1 MKISNQFQANTQT
14 LKIASNPSKTSSTQE
29 ESKVTKEEEIKFQ
42 NALVAKIKELN
53 QKVSSLQSYDKT
65 LSLIQEEIAEL
76 QAIKTQISED
86 SSNSNLT
93 IRLDTLKTR
102 LKPMLEKLN
111 HPLLTSSKAPGFD
124 QVLKNPQKY
133 EELAISSQ
141 EKAQKLLKEY
151 EDEIENMFEENI
163 TLDEN
168 MLSNP
173 AFKNAHNLAKLTSN
187 SLLLT
192 Q

>member
-1 MKISNQFQANTQT
+1 MKISNQFQPNAQT
-14 LKIASNPSKTSSTQE
+14 LKVTSHPSKTSSTQE
-29 ESKVTKEEEIKFQ
+29 ESKVTKEEETRFQ

-76 QAIKTQISED
+76 QAIKTQVSED

-93 IRLDTLKTR
+93 LRLDSLKTR

-111 HPLLTSSKAPGFD
+111 HPLLTSNKAPSFE
-124 QVLKNPQKY
+124 QVLRNPQKY
-133 EELAISSQ
+133 EELAIRNQ
-141 EKAQKLLKEY
+141 EETQELLSKY
-151 EDEIENMFEENI
+151 EDEIENMFEENVE
-163 TLDEN
+163 LDQK

-173 AFKNAHNLAKLTSN
+173 AFKNAHNLAKLTSD

>member
-29 ESKVTKEEEIKFQ
+29 ESKVKKEEEIRFQ

-93 IRLDTLKTR
+93 LRLDTLKTR

-111 HPLLTSSKAPGFD
+111 HPLLTSSKAPSFD

-133 EELAISSQ
+133 EELAISNQ
-141 EKAQKLLKEY
+141 EKTQKLLKEY

-163 TLDEN
+163 TLDEK

-173 AFKNAHNLAKLTSN
+173 AFKNAHNLAKLASD